1 LNTLTDLA
9 DLSGRRALIT
19 GGAGHLGR
27 VMAHTLAGMGA
38 DLVLVDLDSEKLEET
53 GEELNDRFPS
63 KVRTFFCDLES
74 EDERGDFAKTVLE
87 TGGINILINNA
98 AFVGTSELHGWAE
111 PFEKQTL
118 VAWRRAMEVN
128 LTAAFHLSQLF
139 APSLKVNRGSSI
151 INIGSIYG
159 SIAPD
164 WSLYE
169 GTDMTNPAAYGV
181 SKAGLVQL
189 TKWLATTVAPDIR
202 VNSLSLGGV
211 ERGQPQEFIGRYIKK
226 TPLGRM
232 ACEADIIGPIAF
244 LSSDM
249 SSYVTGHNLSV
260 DGGWAT
266 S

>member
-9 DLSGRRALIT
+9 DLSGRRAIIT
-19 GGAGHLGR
+19 GGAGHLGG
-27 VMAHTLAGMGA
+27 VMAQTLAGMGA
-38 DLVLVDLDSEKLEET
+38 DLVLVDLDSQILE
-53 GEELNDRFPS
+53 GIGQELNDRFPS
-63 KVRTFFCDLES
+63 KVQTISCDLEC
-74 EDERGDFAKTVLE
+74 EEERGDLANTVLE

-98 AFVGTSELHGWAE
+98 AFVGTTELSGWAE

-169 GTDMTNPAAYGV
+169 GTGMTNPAAYGV
-181 SKAGLVQL
+181 SKAGLTQL
-189 TKWLATTVAPDIR
+189 TKWLTTTLSPSVR
-202 VNSLSLGGV
+202 VNSISLGGI
-211 ERGQPQEFIGRYIKK
+211 ERGQPAKFIGRYIKK
-226 TPLGRM
+226 TPLCRM
-232 ACEADIIGPIAF
+232 ACEEDIIGAIAF

-260 DGGWAT
+260 DGGW
-266 S
+266 SIS